1 MDEHTNTGVIAEAAV
16 QSDTV
21 QEQSVQQHE
30 EQQVPLSALQAERR
44 ERQQLQENMK
54 LMQDHM
60 ALLQANNQNKAK
72 DKESEFNGL
81 TDNDVLT
88 VGEAKKFMQDFSR
101 KQELAVE
108 ELRMSQANHDYDEVV
123 RKYLPE
129 VLKTD
134 PDLKDVIMNAP
145 NPYKIAYHLAK
156 RSDSY
161 LKDQSNSSRS
171 PEAKQAVQNLN
182 RPGNLSSVGSTSASS
197 QASQYKNMSD
207 KDFKALVNKNRG
219 FF

>member
-1 MDEHTNTGVIAEAAV
+1 MNDHTNTGVIAEAAV

-21 QEQSVQQHE
+21 QQQSVQQSE

-44 ERQQLQENMK
+44 ERQQLQENVK

-60 ALLQANNQNKAK
+60 ALLQANNQKVQEKQN
-72 DKESEFNGL
+72 EFSGMS
-81 TDNDVLT
+81 DNDVLT
-88 VGEAKKFMQDFSR
+88 VGEAKKFMQDFTR

-108 ELRMSQANHDYDEVV
+108 ELRMSQSNKDYDEVV

-134 PDLKDVIMNAP
+134 PDLKDVILSAP
-145 NPYKIAYHLAK
+145 NPYKVAYHLAK

-161 LKDQSNSSRS
+161 LKDKSSESRS

-182 RPGNLSSVGSTSASS
+182 RPGNLSSVGSTASSS
-197 QASQYKNMSD
+197 QASGYKQMSD

-219 FF
+219 FY